1 MWEGIPWPYPR
12 KVVDAG
18 LAMQDT
24 DTGFFSRN
32 SDGTAGDP
40 MVRAPAVTIC
50 SAIVSLGS
58 DGCCA
63 SLQGR
68 VNAWLLD
75 LDCSSQPEVVISRGH

>member
-1 MWEGIPWPYPR
+1 MLWEFVWEGIPWPFPR

-50 SAIVSLGS
+50 SEELLWIA
-58 DGCCA
+58 
-63 SLQGR
+63 R
-68 VNAWLLD
+68 VGWML
-75 LDCSSQPEVVISRGH
+75 CFHSRAQ